1 MKFMGKGDDGL
12 NGRWRALLLVVFIC
26 HAQGVVWA
34 ADPPAKE
41 EPQYRLNWPNPNLE
55 MMIKVYADLTRRI
68 AIRAGNLPIQTRI
81 PIEEY
86 KGMAPL
92 MKEDA
97 ITAVQNVLAI
107 NGFTIVHQGEKFFKV
122 IQSSPTAR
130 LEGVPISLED
140 GKLAPSDQLV
150 SRLVQLKYVDATEMV
165 QSMTPSVKHAN
176 GAITPFPRTNSLLIT
191 DRAANVIE
199 MLKVIDHVDQSISAE
214 VQTKFY
220 RLKNAKAK
228 DVVERIRELLA
239 ESLGASSKGV
249 GQGGKTAGTLKG
261 AKQGDKPKKE
271 GEVGAEEGPEPAGVS
286 RGQRELTFSEESIL
300 VGKATFSADERTNQI
315 ILLTRVVNF
324 PFFNHMIER
333 LDADTADPVLLKT
346 IPLKYSDA
354 GELAGLLNQVLG
366 NSAEAARPRERISSS
381 GSGASSQPQPG
392 AAPAGGAA
400 GAGGKKE
407 EGEVSVYPDLRM
419 NWLIAM
425 GTAQEIG
432 WVEKFVKEEDVPLPQ
447 VLLEGIVAEVTLD
460 RSDTFGI
467 EVLARATSGE
477 ISHSGLVNTLAA
489 NPVSAATIGP
499 ASLPTVLA
507 DGFNYWG
514 SLNESRIDI
523 ILQALSKKSNVK
535 ILSQPHIQASH
546 NQEAEISVGEK
557 RPVVTQSTS
566 TPITSGTT
574 TTTASV
580 SSQVQLTPIELK
592 LHIRP
597 LINPEARMVQLDIQQ
612 TADALTGFQK
622 IDGNDVP
629 IISTRSATSVVSV
642 KDGEM
647 IILGGLIKNTESVA
661 KTGIPIL
668 SDIPLIGSLFSTTTK
683 GNIRTELVLLLK
695 PTVLNSPEEAS
706 AEAKRRLRDQYEL
719 YKRRD
724 IKEMILSEPS
734 VAERIDQI
742 AQPPSVPAEP
752 VDMDQDLE
760 PEQKPQT
767 EFKADPDLRPE

>member
-1 MKFMGKGDDGL
+1 M
-12 NGRWRALLLVVFIC
+12 
-26 HAQGVVWA
+26 A

-55 MMIKVYADLTRRI
+55 MMIKVYADLTQRV

-92 MKEDA
+92 VKEDA
-97 ITAVQNVLAI
+97 ITALQNVLAI

-122 IQSSPTAR
+122 IQSSPAAR

-140 GKLAPSDQLV
+140 GKLVPSDQLV
-150 SRLVQLKYVDATEMV
+150 SRLVQLKYVDASEMV
-165 QSMTPSVKHAN
+165 LSLTPAVKHVN
-176 GAITPFPRTNSLLIT
+176 GAIIPFLRTNSLLIT

-199 MLKVIDHVDQSISAE
+199 MLKVVDHVDQSISAE

-239 ESLGASSKGV
+239 ESLGAASKGT
-249 GQGGKTAGTLKG
+249 GQGGKTAGAPRG
-261 AKQGDKPKKE
+261 AKQDSKGKKE
-271 GEVGAEEGPEPAGVS
+271 GEKENKEGEEQPEEGPLPVVAQK
-286 RGQRELTFSEESIL
+286 GQRELTFSEESIL

-324 PFFNHMIER
+324 PFFDHMIGK
-333 LDADTADPVLLKT
+333 LDVDTADPVLLKT

-366 NSAEAARPRERISSS
+366 NSSEAAKPRERILSSDSGSSS
-381 GSGASSQPQPG
+381 GTSTSTRGRTPQSQPQPG
-392 AAPAGGAA
+392 AAPA
-400 GAGGKKE
+400 AGGKKE
-407 EGEVSVYPDLRM
+407 EGGVSVYPDLRM

-425 GTAQEIG
+425 GTAQEIE

-460 RSDTFGI
+460 HSDTLGI

-477 ISHSGLVNTLAA
+477 ISHAGLVNTLAA
-489 NPVSAATIGP
+489 NPVSATTIGP

-507 DGFNYWG
+507 DGFNYWA
-514 SLNESRIDI
+514 SLNRSRIDI
-523 ILQALSKKSNVK
+523 IVQALSKKSNVK
-535 ILSQPHIQASH
+535 ILSQPHIMASH
-546 NQEAEISVGEK
+546 NLEAEISVGEK
-557 RPVVTQSTS
+557 RPVVTQSTT
-566 TPITSGTT
+566 TPITSETT
-574 TTTASV
+574 TTTSSV
-580 SSQVQLTPIELK
+580 SSQVQLTPIELR
-592 LHIRP
+592 LHIKP
-597 LINPEARMVQLDIQQ
+597 LINPEARMVQLDIEQ

-629 IISTRSATSVVSV
+629 IISTRSAKSVVSV

-683 GNIRTELVLLLK
+683 GNIRTELVLLLR
-695 PTVLNSPEEAS
+695 PTVLNSPEEAA
-706 AEAKRRLRDQYEL
+706 AEARRRLSERYEL

-724 IKEMILSEPS
+724 IKEMILREPS
-734 VAERIDQI
+734 VAEEIDRI
-742 AQPPSVPAEP
+742 AQPHSVPAEP

-760 PEQKPQT
+760 PEQKPRT
-767 EFKADPDLRPE
+767 EFKISPDLQPE